1 MNNNNSDPK
10 EYSVPGSQEKQLDAI
25 AKLAV
30 LSLTWSLAGL
40 SQENRSSPN
49 LERVA
54 PKIYINLPGLKDG
67 LSSSELPP

>member
-1 MNNNNSDPK
+1 MNTNNSDPK
-10 EYSVPGSQEKQLDAI
+10 QYSVPGSQEKQLDAI

-40 SQENRSSPN
+40 SQENRSSANP
-49 LERVA
+49 ETA
-54 PKIYINLPGLKDG
+54 TPEIYINLPGLKDG

>member
-1 MNNNNSDPK
+1 MNNNNYDSTG
-10 EYSVPGSQEKQLDAI
+10 YSLPGSQEKQLDAM

-40 SQENRSSPN
+40 SQEKRSSANP
-49 LERVA
+49 ERVA